1 MFQRETTRP
10 LFTHHGQERRKLS
23 RREYALPDQGD
34 TMNRLPIRH
43 VLCPMDLSPLSMNS
57 LEWANAIARA
67 RKAELRAFHVVVP
80 GGLVVGE
87 GFGSADRGELMTK
100 LREALITV
108 DSENAHTGA
117 AVRQGDPG
125 IQILQFAESM
135 RADVIVMGA
144 AGAERPTRPMGS
156 VTATVVARSD
166 CPVLIV
172 PTGRPVDRHQAGVF
186 KQILCAVGLAPSSVS
201 VIRQALSLAWETH
214 GHVSCV
220 CVMTEPSPS
229 PSEIQTQILAAIPSE
244 AKEWCDVDVVVKR
257 GVPATE
263 IVRAAETLNVDVV
276 LIGPPRQWTSTTEAV
291 LAKSLCPVM
300 ITHTARPLPTPTGDW
315 VDASARGSESSTR

>member
-1 MFQRETTRP
+1 M
-10 LFTHHGQERRKLS
+10 
-23 RREYALPDQGD
+23 
-34 TMNRLPIRH
+34 
-43 VLCPMDLSPLSMNS
+43 
-57 LEWANAIARA
+57 
-67 RKAELRAFHVVVP
+67 
-80 GGLVVGE
+80 
-87 GFGSADRGELMTK
+87 MTK
-100 LREALITV
+100 LREALSTV

-125 IQILQFAESM
+125 TQILQFAKSM

-172 PTGRPVDRHQAGVF
+172 PTGRRVDRLKAGVF

-214 GHVSCV
+214 GHVRCV

-229 PSEIQTQILAAIPSE
+229 SSEIQTQILAAIPPE
-244 AKEWCDVDVVVKR
+244 AKEWCDVEVVVKP

-263 IVRAAETLNVDVV
+263 IVRAAETSNVDVL
-276 LIGPPRQWTSTTEAV
+276 LIGPPRQWTSTTQAV
-291 LAKSLCPVM
+291 LAKSLCPVWSHM
-300 ITHTARPLPTPTGDW
+300 TLGPSRTLLAIGQVRALAAANPRRAEHVLRRHASSVNRSW
-315 VDASARGSESSTR
+315 VFTFRTSRGPRAKGMRLGC

>member
-1 MFQRETTRP
+1 
-10 LFTHHGQERRKLS
+10 
-23 RREYALPDQGD
+23 
-34 TMNRLPIRH
+34 
-43 VLCPMDLSPLSMNS
+43 
-57 LEWANAIARA
+57 
-67 RKAELRAFHVVVP
+67 VVP
-80 GGLVVGE
+80 EGLGALE
-87 GFGSADRGELMTK
+87 RGDIMTK

-125 IQILQFAESM
+125 TQILQFAKSV

-156 VTATVVARSD
+156 VTATVVSRSD

-172 PTGRPVDRHQAGVF
+172 TTGQRVDPLKAGVF
-186 KQILCAVGLAPSSVS
+186 KQILCAVGLAPSSIS

-214 GHVSCV
+214 GHVKCI

-229 PSEIQTQILAAIPSE
+229 ASEIQTEILAAIPPE
-244 AKEWCDVDVVVKR
+244 AKEWCDIEVIVKP

-263 IVRAAETLNVDVV
+263 IVRFAETTNVDVL
-276 LIGPPRQWTSTTEAV
+276 LIGPPRQWTSTTQAV
-291 LAKSLCPVM
+291 LAKSLCPVLV
-300 ITHTARPLPTPTGDW
+300 THDARPLPYPTGKGTAAT
-315 VDASARGSESSTR
+315 VHSTESSTS